1 MKRQRG
7 LIDLWG
13 ITPGELN
20 WFIGAGGKTTT
31 INKLA
36 RKLNYHKTI
45 ISTTTAILK
54 PEGIPHRVALIN
66 SYQDLSKELAKYAQ
80 TSSSEALVLVSTK
93 KDHPLSN
100 LKGEKLIGLKPAWL
114 TEAAKEFPEFYYL
127 IEADGA
133 ANRPIKIPADHE
145 PVLPEV
151 IDNLFL
157 LQGLSPLKRS
167 YNKNIDKRIM
177 HRAEL
182 FNNNNRKQ
190 DSSKK
195 LSLSTYRMLYSPQN
209 WGKNR
214 FKSTRQIRF
223 ILTQSNGD
231 ILGFSRVLAEYL
243 FKEYIGLD
251 NLKSI
256 TGVNYRKQPAA
267 IYHIDREEYLN
278 RGYNKLKRY

>member
-1 MKRQRG
+1 MIRKKG

-31 INKLA
+31 INRIA
-36 RKLNYHKTI
+36 GELNYRKTI

-54 PEGIPHRVALIN
+54 PDSIPHRIVYIN
-66 SYQDLSKELAKYAQ
+66 NYQELYKQLKKYSNAS
-80 TSSSEALVLVSTK
+80 TSTPGSLVLASAK
-93 KDHPLSN
+93 KPHPLST
-100 LKGEKLIGLKPAWL
+100 LKGEKLIGLKPEWL
-114 TEAAKEFPEFYYL
+114 TEIAKEFPEFYYL

-145 PVLPEV
+145 PVLPKT

-157 LQGLSPLKRS
+157 LQGLSSLKRS
-167 YNKNIDKRIM
+167 YNKNIDRRIM

-182 FNNNNRKQ
+182 FKHNN
-190 DSSKK
+190 KK
-195 LSLSTYRMLYSPQN
+195 LTLSSYKMLYSPQY
-209 WGKNR
+209 WGYNR
-214 FKSTRQIRF
+214 FKTANRIRF
-223 ILTQSNGD
+223 TLTQINSD
-231 ILGFSRVLAEYL
+231 MLGFSRSLAEYL
-243 FKEYIGLD
+243 FKEYITLD

-256 TGVNYRKQPAA
+256 TAVNYRNQPEI

-278 RGYNKLKRY
+278 SGYNKFKRS

>member
-1 MKRQRG
+1 MKTQRG
-7 LIDLWG
+7 LLDIWEVS
-13 ITPGELN
+13 PGELN

-36 RKLNYHKTI
+36 AELNYHKTI

-54 PEGIPHRVALIN
+54 PEGIPHRVAFIN
-66 SYQDLSKELAKYAQ
+66 SYQDLSRELANYAQ
-80 TSSSEALVLVSTK
+80 NSTSEALVLASTK
-93 KDHPLSN
+93 KPHPLSSF
-100 LKGEKLIGLKPAWL
+100 KGEKLIGLKPAWL
-114 TEAAKEFPEFYYL
+114 SEIAKEFPEFYYL

-145 PVLPEV
+145 PVLPEA

-157 LQGLSPLKRS
+157 LQGLSSLKRA
-167 YNKNIDKRIM
+167 YNKNLDKRIM

-182 FNNNNRKQ
+182 FNCNNKKQ

-195 LSLSTYRMLYSPQN
+195 LSLSTYKMLYSPQN

-223 ILTQSNGD
+223 ILTQINSD

-243 FKEYIGLD
+243 FAEYIGLD

-256 TGVNYRKQPAA
+256 TAVNYRKQPAA
-267 IYHIDREEYLN
+267 IYHIDREEFIS
-278 RGYNKLKRY
+278 RGYNKIKRY